1 MSEDRETII
10 EMVNRSEKIFN
21 RLELLEKL
29 GILDNFLHSEVFN
42 HLVDREINVEELTE
56 SDFAEEVI
64 DYKNKFMMNEDDL
77 LYGEGFYAKYCDEW

>member
-77 LYGEGFYAKYCDEW
+77 LDGEGFYTKYCDE

>member
-64 DYKNKFMMNEDDL
+64 DYENKFMMNEDDL
-77 LYGEGFYAKYCDEW
+77 LDGEGFYTKYCDE

>member
-1 MSEDRETII
+1 MSKDRETII

-77 LYGEGFYAKYCDEW
+77 LDGEGFYTKYCDE